1 MAVSGSGTQADPY
14 IVSSWAEFLTVVNT
28 NNGYVKWADILDKTI
43 YDTITI
49 STSIQCALKYCNFNG
64 WTFKRMDIA
73 PANINNWNGAFAG
86 KIEQAWN
93 LHIEHL
99 HFSSPKVG
107 FRQHEAGGMNF
118 TAYNWYLDKVTEDP
132 LEDATDRWWQY
143 NDLRYSN
150 SCSSH
155 FVEGPVFY
163 YSQIYSETSNLG
175 TRIPAGEYHFCNLK
189 VKYTYDLQDGEAKQ
203 MYNDIFPKYARNAY
217 VLSRFY
223 NCYVYGKIDVSDGV
237 GSFSVLNPAFSS
249 GGGRAGTYVKDT
261 IINLETIVGED
272 CTIKHVERQDNPS
285 WLPDGK
291 SYFVCNNGN
300 NYDDYYTTASH
311 NYDAAVLA
319 TISQIHNP
327 DRYALDNFPFYYDD
341 NVRHPKYGL
350 DNNNKD
356 WTWRW
361 DANTNNSIAFLP
373 FSDINDS
380 PDPVEQAGDVYE
392 NAYICIFDMET
403 KQDQFYGHGLAVLRP
418 SSCRIVEELNG
429 AYNLEMVHPVDAE
442 GKWQYILEMNIIKA
456 LGQLF
461 VIQKVD
467 EVQQGGS
474 RYVSCYA
481 EHITYTLND
490 KWIFP
495 PVTIAGYTGQTLIDN
510 MLAQATDLGYDWQ
523 TTYSFTVTSDM
534 SLPENFEDWTEL
546 AEGVTPYEMLL
557 GGDGFVAKVGGEL
570 YRDNF
575 TMKINERMYGA
586 QDDAFEIA
594 VGYNLTGIHRTVD
607 LTTFCTYLRGY
618 DVSLGED
625 YGDPYSMWW
634 AIGWDPS
641 TLPRPYPREV
651 VRSKNF
657 TFPDTLGEYRY
668 DRLARAT
675 GAFFD
680 SQCAPLITYELNIV
694 DLKRN
699 PDYSKFT
706 NNYRYKVGD
715 KGKVWD
721 ERLQSWVILEI
732 TRTEK
737 DGITGDTTKVVI
749 GTMRDFTRPVGYS
762 PVIPRSTIIIPR
774 TSKIIEGPPP
784 IPFATSET
792 QLEDWEI
799 YGNSS
804 RNMYPLF
811 STSSV
816 YANQWSKQGITY
828 NDSDVW
834 SKQEATAWNG
844 LCNVIE
850 LPVGTYTFSVYAK
863 SASAAALSLYTKVPS
878 EQSAYADYAS
888 GAATVNPTSDITITN
903 GGTWQRYSITFNV
916 ETAGYVACRIESR
929 DNVGLS
935 VSCPQLESGSTATE
949 YIPYGGVGEATVCPN
964 IYPPIDNNSINHS
977 YWGEWYTWE
986 RYLPD
991 EPAYNTFRQYIGLGN
1006 EIYVDV
1012 GTWTFSVYMK
1022 AEYQLNNSARFIIT
1036 EASDFPHYSQRA
1048 TVSEATKAIST
1059 VQATYQRF
1067 TFTFNVTEA
1076 GYICPRIEK
1085 TDDSGTQ
1092 IIVTCYQLESG
1103 SQATVYKPMGTTTY
1117 HIPVKVTGIVQ
1128 TYYKTAD
1135 DKQFADSTGA
1145 LYLLADEQ
1153 PYTIINIP
1161 IEAPLG
1167 ANEVISRAE
1176 TGIEIPTY
1184 NGQNVLS
1191 VETEVQPEKVKI
1203 WFKESI

>member
-1 MAVSGSGTQADPY
+1 
-14 IVSSWAEFLTVVNT
+14 
-28 NNGYVKWADILDKTI
+28 
-43 YDTITI
+43 
-49 STSIQCALKYCNFNG
+49 
-64 WTFKRMDIA
+64 
-73 PANINNWNGAFAG
+73 
-86 KIEQAWN
+86 
-93 LHIEHL
+93 
-99 HFSSPKVG
+99 
-107 FRQHEAGGMNF
+107 
-118 TAYNWYLDKVTEDP
+118 
-132 LEDATDRWWQY
+132 
-143 NDLRYSN
+143 
-150 SCSSH
+150 
-155 FVEGPVFY
+155 
-163 YSQIYSETSNLG
+163 
-175 TRIPAGEYHFCNLK
+175 
-189 VKYTYDLQDGEAKQ
+189 
-203 MYNDIFPKYARNAY
+203 
-217 VLSRFY
+217 
-223 NCYVYGKIDVSDGV
+223 
-237 GSFSVLNPAFSS
+237 
-249 GGGRAGTYVKDT
+249 
-261 IINLETIVGED
+261 
-272 CTIKHVERQDNPS
+272 
-285 WLPDGK
+285 
-291 SYFVCNNGN
+291 
-300 NYDDYYTTASH
+300 
-311 NYDAAVLA
+311 
-319 TISQIHNP
+319 
-327 DRYALDNFPFYYDD
+327 
-341 NVRHPKYGL
+341 
-350 DNNNKD
+350 
-356 WTWRW
+356 
-361 DANTNNSIAFLP
+361 
-373 FSDINDS
+373 
-380 PDPVEQAGDVYE
+380 
-392 NAYICIFDMET
+392 
-403 KQDQFYGHGLAVLRP
+403 
-418 SSCRIVEELNG
+418 
-429 AYNLEMVHPVDAE
+429 MVHPVDEE

-510 MLAQATDLGYDWQ
+510 MLSQATDLGYDWQ
-523 TTYSFTVTSDM
+523 TTYTFTVTSDM

-749 GTMRDFTRPVGYS
+749 GTMRDFTRPVGYN
-762 PVIPRSTIIIPR
+762 PVIPRTTIIIPR
-774 TSKIIEGPPP
+774 TAKIIEGVPP
-784 IPFATSET
+784 ITFSTSET

-799 YGNSS
+799 YGAEGGVGEA
-804 RNMYPLF
+804 
-811 STSSV
+811 STSLNLYPPINNNSINRG
-816 YANQWSKQGITY
+816 YWGIYPDGGLYGEPCY
-828 NDSDVW
+828 NTT
-834 SKQEATAWNG
+834 EAWTP
-844 LCNVIE
+844 LCNPIY
-850 LPVGTYTFSVYAK
+850 LDIGTYTFSVYVKADRELEPAEG
-863 SASAAALSLYTKVPS
+863 SAFSDYPTVLYWQGQSGWPNYD
-878 EQSAYADYAS
+878 QSATAE
-888 GAATVNPTSDITITN
+888 GAAVYTGVSTTFVRK
-903 GGTWQRYSITFNV
+903 QITFTV
-916 ETAGYVACRIESR
+916 TSAGYVYPYIQRRAL
-929 DNVGLS
+929 NVGNIYTT
-935 VSCPQLESGSTATE
+935 CFQLESGSIATPYTAYSDT
-949 YIPYGGVGEATVCPN
+949 
-964 IYPPIDNNSINHS
+964 IY
-977 YWGEWYTWE
+977 Y
-986 RYLPD
+986 
-991 EPAYNTFRQYIGLGN
+991 
-1006 EIYVDV
+1006 
-1012 GTWTFSVYMK
+1012 
-1022 AEYQLNNSARFIIT
+1022 
-1036 EASDFPHYSQRA
+1036 
-1048 TVSEATKAIST
+1048 
-1059 VQATYQRF
+1059 
-1067 TFTFNVTEA
+1067 
-1076 GYICPRIEK
+1076 
-1085 TDDSGTQ
+1085 
-1092 IIVTCYQLESG
+1092 
-1103 SQATVYKPMGTTTY
+1103 
-1117 HIPVKVTGIVQ
+1117 IPVKITSATQ

-1135 DKQFADSTGA
+1135 DKLFADSTGA
-1145 LYLLADEQ
+1145 LYLLADEH

>member
-73 PANINNWNGAFAG
+73 PANMNNWNGAFAG

-361 DANTNNSIAFLP
+361 DASTNNSIAFLP

-380 PDPVEQAGDVYE
+380 PDPVPQAGDVYE

-429 AYNLEMVHPVDAE
+429 AYNLEMVHPVDEE

-546 AEGVTPYEMLL
+546 AEGRTPYEMLL

-699 PDYSKFT
+699 PDYSKFA

-749 GTMRDFTRPVGYS
+749 GTMRDFTRPTGYN

-774 TSKIIEGPPP
+774 TSKIIEGVPP
-784 IPFATSET
+784 ITFSTSET

-799 YGNSS
+799 YG
-804 RNMYPLF
+804 
-811 STSSV
+811 
-816 YANQWSKQGITY
+816 A
-828 NDSDVW
+828 
-834 SKQEATAWNG
+834 E
-844 LCNVIE
+844 
-850 LPVGTYTFSVYAK
+850 
-863 SASAAALSLYTKVPS
+863 
-878 EQSAYADYAS
+878 
-888 GAATVNPTSDITITN
+888 
-903 GGTWQRYSITFNV
+903 
-916 ETAGYVACRIESR
+916 
-929 DNVGLS
+929 
-935 VSCPQLESGSTATE
+935 
-949 YIPYGGVGEATVCPN
+949 GGVGEATVCPN
-964 IYPPIDNNSINHS
+964 IYPPIDDNSINRG
-977 YWGEWYTWE
+977 YWGVWYDYDW
-986 RYLPD
+986 YLPD
-991 EPAYNTFRQYIGLGN
+991 VPAYNRQNPWQGMGN
-1006 EIYVDV
+1006 EIYLDV
-1012 GTWTFSVYMK
+1012 GIYTFSVYAK
-1022 AEYQLNNSARFIIT
+1022 AEYNLSNA
-1036 EASDFPHYSQRA
+1036 ASLYVMEMSTYPHYSQAA
-1048 TVSEATKAIST
+1048 TLSASGTAIPT
-1059 VQATYQRF
+1059 LTQAYQRYSF
-1067 TFTFNVTEA
+1067 TFEVTAA
-1076 GYICPRIEK
+1076 GYVCPRVEK
-1085 TDDSGTQ
+1085 TDDSGTGV
-1092 IIVTCYQLESG
+1092 IVTCYQLESG

-1135 DKQFADSTGA
+1135 DKLFADSTGA

-1203 WFKESI
+1203 WFKEGI

>member
-1 MAVSGSGTQADPY
+1 MAVSGSGTQSDPY
-14 IVSSWAEFLTVVNT
+14 IVSSWAEFLTVVGT

-73 PANINNWNGAFAG
+73 PANMNNWNGAFVG

-107 FRQHEAGGMNF
+107 LRPYDAGSTYF
-118 TAYNWYLDKVTEDP
+118 KCYNWYIDKVTEEP
-132 LEDATDRWWQY
+132 LEDETDNWWKY
-143 NDLRYSN
+143 NYIRDSN
-150 SCSSH
+150 SCTTH
-155 FVEGPVFY
+155 FVGMQFW
-163 YSQIYSETSNLG
+163 YSQIYSETENLG

-189 VKYTYDLQDGEAKQ
+189 VKYTYDLQGGEANQ
-203 MYNDIFPKYARNAY
+203 AYNDIFPKYSRYALP
-217 VLSRFY
+217 LSNFY
-223 NCYVYGKIDVSDGV
+223 NCYVYGKINVSEGV
-237 GSFSVLNPAFSS
+237 GSFSVLNPVFSS
-249 GGGRAGTYVKDT
+249 GGGNAGTYVKDT
-261 IINLETIVGED
+261 IINLETLVGEE
-272 CTIKHVERQDNPS
+272 CTIKHVEAASNPS
-285 WLPDGK
+285 WVPDGK

-300 NYDDYYTTASH
+300 NYDDYYTTAQH
-311 NYDAAVLA
+311 NYDHAVLA

-350 DNNNKD
+350 DNVNKD

-380 PDPVEQAGDVYE
+380 PDPQPQAGDVYE
-392 NAYICIFDMET
+392 NQYICIFDMET
-403 KQDQFYGHGLAVLRP
+403 KQNEFYGHGLAVLRP

-429 AYNLEMVHPVDAE
+429 AYNLEMVHPVDEE

-467 EVQQGGS
+467 EVQTGGS

-495 PVTIAGYTGQTLIDN
+495 PVTVAGYTGQTLIDN
-510 MLAQATDLGYDWQ
+510 MLSQATDLGYDWQ

-546 AEGVTPYEMLL
+546 AEGRTPYEMLL

-749 GTMRDFTRPVGYS
+749 GTMRDFTRPVGYN

-774 TSKIIEGPPP
+774 TAKIIEGPPP
-784 IPFATSET
+784 ITFNTSET

-799 YGNSS
+799 YGASGGVGISTPSPNI
-804 RNMYPLF
+804 YPPF
-811 STSSV
+811 SMSSV
-816 YANQWSKQGITY
+816 YADYWTTDIETY
-828 NDSDVW
+828 NNHTVWRKTGDSI
-834 SKQEATAWNG
+834 AWQG
-844 LCNVIE
+844 LCNV
-850 LPVGTYTFSVYAK
+850 LQLDTGTYTFSVYAK
-863 SASAAALSLYTKVPS
+863 SASAAALSLYISVPN
-878 EQSAYADYAS
+878 QPAYDDYIS
-888 GAATVNPTSDITITN
+888 GAATVNPISDITITN
-903 GGTWQRYSITFNV
+903 DGTWQRYSLTFEV

-929 DNVGLS
+929 DAVVLY
-935 VSCPQLESGSTATE
+935 VSCPQLETGSIATRYSDYGST
-949 YIPYGGVGEATVCPN
+949 I
-964 IYPPIDNNSINHS
+964 
-977 YWGEWYTWE
+977 
-986 RYLPD
+986 
-991 EPAYNTFRQYIGLGN
+991 
-1006 EIYVDV
+1006 
-1012 GTWTFSVYMK
+1012 
-1022 AEYQLNNSARFIIT
+1022 
-1036 EASDFPHYSQRA
+1036 
-1048 TVSEATKAIST
+1048 
-1059 VQATYQRF
+1059 
-1067 TFTFNVTEA
+1067 
-1076 GYICPRIEK
+1076 
-1085 TDDSGTQ
+1085 
-1092 IIVTCYQLESG
+1092 
-1103 SQATVYKPMGTTTY
+1103 Y
-1117 HIPVKVTGIVQ
+1117 HIPVTVTGEEEGETV
-1128 TYYKTAD
+1128 
-1135 DKQFADSTGA
+1135 ST
-1145 LYLLADEQ
+1145 
-1153 PYTIINIP
+1153 TVNIP
-1161 IEAPLG
+1161 IEFPLG
-1167 ANEVISRAE
+1167 ADDMTSRAE
-1176 TGIEIPTY
+1176 TGIKIPTY
-1184 NGQNVLS
+1184 DGENTLS
-1191 VETEVQPEKVKI
+1191 VGTTVQPSRVKI
-1203 WFKESI
+1203 WFKESDLSG